1 MSQGPTAPAFGI
13 LTGLTPSTQT
23 GILPAGTPVYP
34 GAPAGDGKLLAAR
47 ANNID
52 TVDSVVGLL
61 IESAAADTQAKYQ
74 FSGPLALTTDQWDA
88 VTGQTGGLTPGARY
102 FVSSA
107 TAGKLTTTAPSAGGT
122 LVFEVGVALSA
133 NILSIQLGGSADLA

>member
-1 MSQGPTAPAFGI
+1 MSAGPTAPAFGI
-13 LTGLTPSTQT
+13 LSAPMSAAQS

-34 GAPAGDGKLLAAR
+34 GVSGGDGKLLPAR

-61 IESAAADTQAKYQ
+61 VHPATADQEAKFQ
-74 FSGPLALTTDQWDA
+74 FGGPLTLTTDQWDT

-107 TAGKLTTTAPSAGGT
+107 TAGKLTSTKPTAGGT
-122 LVFEVGVALSA
+122 LQFQVGVALSA
-133 NILSIQLGGSADLA
+133 NILGLQLGGPGTLL